1 MKSLLLPLLA
11 AGCVANDLTLTIDRF
26 VPVLEANS
34 CQVSPGQ
41 SDTVAEAVL
50 DVGLVG
56 VSGRGYIA
64 FPVVTNHLASSVQG
78 GIERHSIVL
87 RGANVELQPDSNL
100 SAAIPPAQRKF
111 FASVPGI
118 RIDPTASVTAGVE
131 VIPFQVA
138 SALGSGATG
147 TINALVAPV
156 GDYSGDTVVGAA
168 VGIPVH
174 VCSFCLSGQPASCPA
189 GGFDATA
196 VMTTCIAS
204 QDANV
209 TCCVDGQNR
218 ILCGDQ
224 VPVKTM

>member
-11 AGCVANDLTLTIDRF
+11 AGCVANDLNLTIDRY
-26 VPVLEANS
+26 VPALKANM
-34 CQVSPGQ
+34 CQVTPTQ

-50 DVGLVG
+50 DVGLVP
-56 VSGRGYIA
+56 VSGRGYMA
-64 FPVVTNHLASSVQG
+64 FPVVTNHLPSSVQG

-87 RGANVELQPDSNL
+87 KGANVELQPDSNL

-118 RIDPTASVTAGVE
+118 RVDPTASVTAGVE

-138 SALGSGATG
+138 SALGAGATG
-147 TINALVAPV
+147 TINTLVAPV

-168 VGIPVH
+168 VALPVH
-174 VCSFCLSGQPASCPA
+174 VCSFCLSGPLMSCPA
-189 GGFDATA
+189 GGYAPTA
-196 VMTTCIAS
+196 VMATCIAS
-204 QDANV
+204 QDAPV
-209 TCCVDGQNR
+209 TCCVDTQNR